1 MNKTMKTISMGAAIF
16 AATATAS
23 NVSQVSD
30 RSRFV

>member
-23 NVSQVSD
+23 NVSQASAAEL
-30 RSRFV
+30 